1 MLANPRADRI
11 RAAGALG
18 GRAAVRKRRGAYL
31 VEGPQAV
38 RELVAHRAAMVSE
51 LFVQHPAP
59 SPAIGAIATQATRS
73 GVTVRPASGEVLGA
87 ISPNTQGI
95 AAIAQLPLTAP
106 LEELAAPKPTDMVVY
121 LPEISDPGN
130 LGTLIRIA
138 DAAGASAVIVGPTCV
153 EVTNPKVIRASAG
166 SVFHL
171 PLLSASGDDDVPALL
186 KAAGYRVVGAHGY
199 ATTQLPNSRAA
210 TADRVA
216 WMFGNE
222 AHGLNAAAQQVAD
235 ELVAIPLY
243 GKAESLNVAAAA
255 AIALYHSAMC
265 QQRG

>member
-38 RELVAHRAAMVSE
+38 RELVTHRPQVVSD
-51 LFVQHPAP
+51 LFVQTPAP
-59 SPAIGAIATQATRS
+59 TPAISDIADLAERS
-73 GVTVRPASGEVLGA
+73 GVHLRQATAAVLGA

-95 AAIAQLPLTAP
+95 AAIAKLPLAKP
-106 LEELAAPKPTDMVVY
+106 LSCLPVTTGTDLLVY
-121 LPEISDPGN
+121 LPRISDPGN

-138 DAAGASAVIVGPTCV
+138 DAAGAGAIILGPTCV
-153 EVTNPKVIRASAG
+153 EVTNPKVLRASAG

-171 PLLSASGDDDVPALL
+171 PLLSAGDDDDVPALVRR
-186 KAAGYRVVGAHGY
+186 AGYRLLGAHGY
-199 ATTQLPNSRAA
+199 AKTPLPESSAA
-210 TADRVA
+210 RSNRVA

-222 AHGLNAAAQQVAD
+222 AHGLSAGEQRSAD

-243 GKAESLNVAAAA
+243 GQAESLNVAAAA
-255 AIALYHSAMC
+255 AIALYHSAMS
-265 QQRG
+265 QRGQ